1 MNHEESE
8 LKARLKIELEIEANA
23 KLSKIQPLSLLALF
37 LFSVAIFSCIVTY
50 IVRPEGLLKMQ
61 SIAIGMIS
69 LSWIIKNLEYQILH
83 NLTTKIMSVFKVL

>member
-8 LKARLKIELEIEANA
+8 LKARLKIELEIEVNA